1 MYLQKLLVF
10 FAKTSQPSD
19 RSSKRPTREH
29 GREKDKDRERKDR
42 SARDKDR
49 DHRHRERKRDKEDGN
64 SGGVSPR
71 DTDSKDKDN
80 NKNGPSATPSAPRA
94 MITPDDKRML
104 SSTFEAVRRDREMA
118 EASAS
123 GRQQASH
130 PPNHGTLPP
139 RVSAHGP
146 RREFR
151 DDRGPDSYVSP
162 ANANSTIS
170 LASRIEVATLPPRPS
185 FDQGRD
191 GDRSDVEGRK
201 RTASGK
207 SPLVEHCPPTNS
219 LPSKIS
225 GGYRVT

>member
-1 MYLQKLLVF
+1 MYLQRLLSF
-10 FAKTSQPSD
+10 FAKFSQPSD

-29 GREKDKDRERKDR
+29 GREKDKDRERRDR

-80 NKNGPSATPSAPRA
+80 TKNGPSATPSAPRA

-118 EASAS
+118 EASPS
-123 GRQQASH
+123 GRQQAGH
-130 PPNHGTLPP
+130 PPNHGVPLS

-151 DDRGPDSYVSP
+151 EDRGSDSYVP
-162 ANANSTIS
+162 PANSTAS
-170 LASRIEVATLPPRPS
+170 LASRIEVPSLPPRPA

-207 SPLVEHCPPTNS
+207 SPLVQHSPPSDS
-219 LPSKIS
+219 LLSKIS
-225 GGYRVT
+225 RGYSGR